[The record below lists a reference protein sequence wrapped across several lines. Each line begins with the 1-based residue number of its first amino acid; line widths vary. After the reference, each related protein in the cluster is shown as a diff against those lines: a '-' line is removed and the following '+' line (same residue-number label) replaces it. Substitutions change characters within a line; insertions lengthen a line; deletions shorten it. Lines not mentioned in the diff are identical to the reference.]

1 MRQKVTKDK
10 VLASIIRLINEYR
23 EDCVE
28 PYASL
33 GRLHIGPRT
42 LNWMFSWLRAEYD
55 DAKMTAPTE
64 DEISK
69 LVQGDTIETL
79 ADIAMKHVEEGAEH
93 DDGEPDPHAEGA
105 VTKTVAF
112 HFTEEESENG
122 TVNSSMEPKE
132 MTREEFL
139 KVCGE
144 FYDNRGTHIDDFP
157 LMAVKIFDKAN

>member
-1 MRQKVTKDK
+1 MKQKVTKDK
-10 VLASIIRLINEYR
+10 VLESIIKLINEYR

-28 PYASL
+28 PDASL
-33 GRLHIGPRT
+33 GRLHIGPT
-42 LNWMFSWLRAEYD
+42 MLNWMFDWLHAEYK
-55 DAKMTAPTE
+55 DAKMTVPTE
-64 DEISK
+64 DEIAK

-79 ADIAMKHVEEGAEH
+79 ADIAMKHVEEGAEY

-105 VTKTVAF
+105 VMKTVAF
-112 HFTEEESENG
+112 HFTEEKSENG
-122 TVNSSMEPKE
+122 TVSSSREPKE

-157 LMAVKIFDKAN
+157 LMVVKIFDKEG